1 MVQPSRLK
9 TVVVHDDGLV
19 DAGLAATLSRHPD
32 IHVLEPCPASLP
44 NGAMLR
50 WLADQAADIVIT
62 DYDRGL
68 RLVESMQRS
77 QVPLHRVQPRAMI
90 VTDRVTQAEIRTAL
104 KRGVAG
110 YLAITSPA
118 EEIIDAVRKVGMG
131 MRHVSEPL
139 AHRLLDNLLA
149 DRLTPRE
156 AEVLQLAA
164 QGCPNKVIAA
174 QLKVELGTVKC
185 HMRAV
190 LDKLGARNRTEAVVT
205 ANRRGLLA
213 LHRDSAD
220 RWSPASAVEGSAAAG
235 WTASATARL
244 DAA

>member
-1 MVQPSRLK
+1 MVQASRLK
-9 TVVVHDDGLV
+9 AVVVHDNCLV
-19 DAGLAATLSRHPD
+19 DAGLAVTLSRHPD
-32 IHVLEPCPASLP
+32 IHVLDPCPAPLP
-44 NGAMLR
+44 LGAMLR

-68 RLVESMQRS
+68 WLVESMQRA
-77 QVPLHRVQPRAMI
+77 QVPFRSVQSRAMI

-110 YLAITSPA
+110 YLSTYSPA
-118 EEIIDAVRKVGMG
+118 EEIVDAVRKVGMG

-139 AHRLLDNLLA
+139 AHSLLEDFLGE
-149 DRLTPRE
+149 RLTPRE

-164 QGCPNKVIAA
+164 LGCTNKMIAA
-174 QLKVELGTVKC
+174 RLKVELGTVKC

-190 LDKLGARNRTEAVVT
+190 LDKLGVGNRTEAVVT

-213 LHRDSAD
+213 LRRDGTNRSNPGPAVEDSA
-220 RWSPASAVEGSAAAG
+220 PAAA
-235 WTASATARL
+235 AAPARHN
-244 DAA
+244 AAA